1 MELINLAGIA
11 LLALLI
17 RKLVW
22 CLRWLWCYYHGKE
35 TPEPVSFLPRRTGET
50 FEERIPAGERAKRGG
65 FVMPF
70 WRKSE
75 DPWDMEPEKRRTWTA
90 GSPSPRPPTGRRG
103 RSQGRRR
110 QRRSRR
116 RLP

>member
-22 CLRWLWCYYHGKE
+22 CLRWLWCYYDGKE

-50 FEERIPAGERAKRGG
+50 FEERIRQAREQNE
-65 FVMPF
+65 
-70 WRKSE
+70 E
-75 DPWDMEPEKRRTWTA
+75 D
-90 GSPSPRPPTGRRG
+90 S
-103 RSQGRRR
+103 
-110 QRRSRR
+110 
-116 RLP
+116 

>member
-22 CLRWLWCYYHGKE
+22 CLRWLWCSYHGKE

-50 FEERIPAGERAKRGG
+50 FEERIRQAREQNE
-65 FVMPF
+65 
-70 WRKSE
+70 E
-75 DPWDMEPEKRRTWTA
+75 D
-90 GSPSPRPPTGRRG
+90 S
-103 RSQGRRR
+103 
-110 QRRSRR
+110 
-116 RLP
+116 